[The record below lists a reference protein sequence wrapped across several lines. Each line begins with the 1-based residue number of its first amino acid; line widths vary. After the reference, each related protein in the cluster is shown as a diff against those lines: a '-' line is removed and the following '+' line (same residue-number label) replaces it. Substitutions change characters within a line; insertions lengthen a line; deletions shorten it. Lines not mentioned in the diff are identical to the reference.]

1 MSAPPVAIVTGGA
14 GGIGAAVCARL
25 AKSGYR
31 LVVADLDLD
40 GAQRV
45 AGECGGTAV
54 RMDVADPEDN
64 RAMVAR
70 ALDEHGRLDV
80 LVLNAGVASDV
91 PPDPPLDLERYRR
104 AMGVNVDGVVFG
116 IDAGLAALQHTGGQ
130 IAVTASLAGLGP
142 EAANPV
148 YALGKTAIV
157 GYVRALAR
165 PLALR
170 GVRINAI
177 CPSFVDTEILGIAK
191 RLMRKQRFPLL
202 TPDEVAE
209 AVATIVAGEASGE
222 AWAMVAG
229 RPAAPFT
236 FTEVPTTL
244 LPDGT
249 EVSFKPFLSK
259 A

>member
-1 MSAPPVAIVTGGA
+1 MDAPPVALVTGGA

-31 LVVADLDLD
+31 LVVADVDLD

-45 AGECGGTAV
+45 ADESGGTAV
-54 RMDVADPEDN
+54 RTDVSDPADN
-64 RAMVAR
+64 RAMVAH
-70 ALDEHGRLDV
+70 AEEAYGRLDV

-91 PPDPPLDLERYRR
+91 PPDPPLDLEKYRR

-116 IDAGLAALQHTGGQ
+116 IDAGLGLLERSGGQ
-130 IAVTASLAGLGP
+130 IVVTASLAGLGP

-148 YALGKTAIV
+148 YALGKSAVV
-157 GYVRALAR
+157 GYVRAMAR

-177 CPSFVDTEILGIAK
+177 CPSFADTAILGIAK

-202 TPDEVAE
+202 APDEVAE
-209 AVATIVAGEASGE
+209 AIGTIVAGSASGE
-222 AWAMVAG
+222 AWAVVAG
-229 RPAAPFT
+229 RPAAPFA

-244 LPDGT
+244 QPDGI
-249 EVSFKPFLSK
+249 EVSFKPFLST
-259 A
+259 